1 MEKERCLKNCL
12 KENKN
17 KCHPELD
24 SGSHLVSVLEKGEI
38 PNHCNQTPDYI
49 PHRNLA
55 GQALPGRGQ
64 AVKAAVWNDNI
75 FKGVGPVLRPYG
87 APLRSGFTLIEL
99 LVVVLIIGI
108 LAAVALPQY
117 NKAVEKSKATQALT
131 LLKSLGQAQEAY
143 YMANGRY
150 ATSFDELSVDLP
162 AGFVPGGLLYTYRTV
177 DNHTNGEWVVQIS
190 TERDTGNILIGHPEG
205 HAYQGAGFGY
215 NSQQNSLHSVGQGQI
230 ACFEINVHGV
240 LFQRAQGDFCK
251 KIMKAGDSICTTCA
265 TASWIMP

>member
-17 KCHPELD
+17 KCH
-24 SGSHLVSVLEKGEI
+24 SVLDTESHRFPKRKQGEI
-38 PNHCNQTPDYI
+38 LNQVQD
-49 PHRNLA
+49 
-55 GQALPGRGQ
+55 
-64 AVKAAVWNDNI
+64 DNI

-117 NKAVEKSKATQALT
+117 NKAVEKSKATQAFT

-143 YMANGRY
+143 YMANGQY

-162 AGFVPGGLLYTYRTV
+162 AGFVPGGSFYTYQTT
-177 DNHTNGEWVVQIS
+177 DNHTNGEWVVQILK
-190 TERDTGNILIGHPEG
+190 ERESGNIIIGHPAG
-205 HAYQGAGFGY
+205 HPYQGAGFFYGTQEKAIF
-215 NSQQNSLHSVGQGQI
+215 SSERGKFSCL
-230 ACFEINVHGV
+230 EIKNYGPKF
-240 LFQRAQGDFCK
+240 LRDKGDFCQ
-251 KIMKAGDSICTTCA
+251 KIMRAGVQTCGDGCA
-265 TASWIMP
+265 INNWVMQ

>member
-1 MEKERCLKNCL
+1 MKKERCLKNCL

-17 KCHPELD
+17 KCHSKLD
-24 SGSHLVSVLEKGEI
+24 LESHRFPKRKQGEI
-38 PNHCNQTPDYI
+38 LNQVQDDVFFY
-49 PHRNLA
+49 N
-55 GQALPGRGQ
+55 
-64 AVKAAVWNDNI
+64 
-75 FKGVGPVLRPYG
+75 
-87 APLRSGFTLIEL
+87 SGFTLIEL

-117 NKAVEKSKATQALT
+117 NKAVEKSKATQAFT

-143 YMANGRY
+143 YMANGQY

-162 AGFVPGGLLYTYRTV
+162 AGFVPGGSLYTYKTT

-190 TERDTGNILIGHPEG
+190 TEGDTGNILIGHPEG
-205 HAYQGAGFGY
+205 HAYQGAGFSY
-215 NSQQNSLHSVGQGQI
+215 NTQQNSLHSVGQGQI